1 MTRKDE
7 PGVSAPLVAFTIG
20 SLFVFLAA
28 AENRPAWWIILFGIM
43 LLTTGYSAFVDSR
56 GRGR

>member
-1 MTRKDE
+1 MF
-7 PGVSAPLVAFTIG
+7 AIG

-56 GRGR
+56 RRGR